1 MIIPSLHLVLFYNN
15 LITISQKQTHEVFFW
30 CRICAADKHIY
41 LLISCSRLIRYH
53 SCLRSDQLC
62 CLHTFFLFS
71 SCCLWST
78 ITRWLLFRSELR
90 HQHNRGFR
98 KTLPQVVKWILPKTF
113 SRRRFEGRRCQSVP
127 GVGGTFPEAK
137 ITCERRNE
145 GEKNTQKNQGTI
157 LQNYYF
163 LSLKLVWGKLLWK
176 VIYCMLSWEP
186 FSTGAFIIN
195 HTFPR
200 TNHHALKKPFWGSQR
215 LIYLLL
221 CCGSKQSTKS
231 TILQLY
237 TCLAA
242 DSNMYSMYRSHVKAG
257 FRHVGAPHRWF
268 SVLCLSTGGPNE
280 VSISKCESFCAETV
294 WEHYCANILLFPIHE
309 TKKP

>member
-1 MIIPSLHLVLFYNN
+1 M
-15 LITISQKQTHEVFFW
+15 K
-30 CRICAADKHIY
+30 
-41 LLISCSRLIRYH
+41 
-53 SCLRSDQLC
+53 
-62 CLHTFFLFS
+62 
-71 SCCLWST
+71 
-78 ITRWLLFRSELR
+78 
-90 HQHNRGFR
+90 G
-98 KTLPQVVKWILPKTF
+98 
-113 SRRRFEGRRCQSVP
+113 
-127 GVGGTFPEAK
+127 
-137 ITCERRNE
+137 
-145 GEKNTQKNQGTI
+145 KNTQKNQGTI

-176 VIYCMLSWEP
+176 VICCMLSWEP

-257 FRHVGAPHRWF
+257 FRHVGAPTGGFRSCACQQVVPMRSASVNVNH
-268 SVLCLSTGGPNE
+268 SVLRQSGNTVVQTSCCCPFTRQKNPKQNNPCLTPASP
-280 VSISKCESFCAETV
+280 V
-294 WEHYCANILLFPIHE
+294 L
-309 TKKP
+309 

>member
-1 MIIPSLHLVLFYNN
+1 M
-15 LITISQKQTHEVFFW
+15 KGKKTH
-30 CRICAADKHIY
+30 
-41 LLISCSRLIRYH
+41 
-53 SCLRSDQLC
+53 
-62 CLHTFFLFS
+62 
-71 SCCLWST
+71 
-78 ITRWLLFRSELR
+78 
-90 HQHNRGFR
+90 
-98 KTLPQVVKWILPKTF
+98 
-113 SRRRFEGRRCQSVP
+113 
-127 GVGGTFPEAK
+127 
-137 ITCERRNE
+137 
-145 GEKNTQKNQGTI
+145 TQKIQGTI

-200 TNHHALKKPFWGSQR
+200 TNHHALKKPLWGSQR

-294 WEHYCANILLFPIHE
+294 WEHCGANILLLPIHE
-309 TKKP
+309 TKKPETKQSMPHFSLASALEAGETRIQHNLYFFGMKRINRKRVTKLTVYYTCVNVFYIYLLLFVYSCVIFFKTSPVLGEGLI